1 MVADQVA
8 GRSVGSAIVPVRCA
22 RSAWRSVG
30 TKRSIFDPIQLDR
43 RRIAELAGEE
53 VAVAVPI
60 SLGEPPPVHVGALI
74 TELPVRVVYGL
85 YLLIR
90 GGSRRNADVK
100 RGLAVTATR
109 VLLYDLNFFKKAE
122 RIVEELPRASISV
135 GRSTLHYVCI
145 SLGSREFW
153 MAKSYVPLL
162 RENLGVL

>member
-1 MVADQVA
+1 MA
-8 GRSVGSAIVPVRCA
+8 VPV
-22 RSAWRSVG
+22 
-30 TKRSIFDPIQLDR
+30 
-43 RRIAELAGEE
+43 
-53 VAVAVPI
+53 
-60 SLGEPPPVHVGALI
+60 SLGQPPPVHVGSLI
-74 TELPVRVVYGL
+74 TALPVQVVHGL
-85 YLLIR
+85 YLLVR
-90 GGSRRNADVK
+90 RGSRGKADVN